1 MEVGEFHEAEAVYR
15 ADLGLDGKLPRPS
28 QHPKNV
34 WALHGLYECLKIKQ
48 DVIELP
54 HIESLLEQ
62 AKARTDISIHAS
74 CLCRN
79 NKN

>member
-1 MEVGEFHEAEAVYR
+1 MEAGDFDEAEAVYR

-34 WALHGLYECLKIKQ
+34 WALHGLHECLKSKQ
-48 DVIELP
+48 DEIELP
-54 HIESLLEQ
+54 HIEALLEQ
-62 AKARTDISIHAS
+62 AKARADIKIRAS

-79 NKN
+79 S